1 MRQDS
6 TEIMP
11 GSSVTLHLSLSM
23 TDGTEAISTFD
34 GEPSRVTLGDGNLS
48 EGLELALY
56 GLRAGDKQTLQ
67 LNSNQAFGPR
77 DETRIQS
84 MQKGDFDPGMAL
96 EPGHV
101 IAFEG
106 PSGEELAGTVLE
118 IGEKDV
124 TVDFNHPLAGHELVF
139 KVEILQVSNNI

>member
-1 MRQDS
+1 M
-6 TEIMP
+6 
-11 GSSVTLHLSLSM
+11 
-23 TDGTEAISTFD
+23 
-34 GEPSRVTLGDGNLS
+34 TLGDGSLS

-77 DETRIQS
+77 DETRIHRV
-84 MQKGDFDPGMAL
+84 QKGGFDPGMVL

-106 PSGEELAGTVLE
+106 PAGEELAGIVVE

-124 TVDFNHPLAGHELVF
+124 TVDFNHPLAGLELVF
-139 KVEILQVSNNI
+139 KVEILQVSNNT